1 MSIVRS
7 FSGLVPG
14 PGGEEG
20 FGLERIVVVVGMSIG
35 TELFGWDDKDV
46 GGPPLVWE
54 ALSDWE
60 LTSSDPGWYEA
71 EEKED
76 WEGE

>member
-1 MSIVRS
+1 M
-7 FSGLVPG
+7 
-14 PGGEEG
+14 G
-20 FGLERIVVVVGMSIG
+20 FERIVVVVGMSIG
-35 TELFGWDDKDV
+35 IGFSWDGRGV

-60 LTSSDPGWYEA
+60 LAGSDPGWYEA
-71 EEKED
+71 EEKDD

>member
-20 FGLERIVVVVGMSIG
+20 LGLERIVVVVGMSIG
-35 TELFGWDDKDV
+35 TEFSWDGKGV

-60 LTSSDPGWYEA
+60 LASSDPG
-71 EEKED
+71 
-76 WEGE
+76 